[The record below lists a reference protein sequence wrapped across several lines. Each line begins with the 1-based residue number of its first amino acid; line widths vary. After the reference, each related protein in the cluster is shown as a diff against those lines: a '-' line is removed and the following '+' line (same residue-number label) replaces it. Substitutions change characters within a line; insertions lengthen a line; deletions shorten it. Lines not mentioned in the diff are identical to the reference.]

1 MPEDNENQEH
11 EENENDNE
19 ESSSSNPNYGG
30 GGATICVGSDRNN
43 ESEDKKNME
52 NLGKLLED
60 CGNKVVLTCVDPN
73 QEMYMKGKGADYNV
87 FICNGVGA
95 ATIWSFVRAIES
107 GSLPFT
113 IFAFAGWLSD
123 ANPTLESEE
132 SCASVPYDPEH
143 DADQFMTSES
153 IAQMIEDGEGATTV
167 GEFFQ
172 KKSQYTAMCW
182 AKTVEEMAQKI
193 CSGAC
198 GGGSGTT
205 TTQSG
210 GGAQIKDTTFERCI
224 RRICAATDSI
234 FIVESNAAVLFP
246 YTDWMAFTLRQKI
259 NTIKSNDIDPDV
271 FSIEYGT
278 DGFYNKV
285 SMAWGGTELPERTF
299 DDFDVN
305 ETVPG
310 KIVNFT
316 MNDILKNAKVSEFI
330 NDTVNSGID
339 LIGNVI
345 NQETNGEITKTI
357 TQGLGGSLMLSE
369 QYDALVAK
377 YGELEKRV
385 ESAAPDYET
394 AQYIVN
400 ALLIQYVRDYNYQC
414 KCRALSDRK
423 YIGGTF
429 YAVENPFTKESELYY
444 LNGYTIRTQEDEPM
458 YHDLDFKYGPEGAE
472 EILDYQYLTGGATS
486 GTTGAASSS
495 EEQIWADAAKCKW
508 AQDQEDC
515 STQDPDV
522 AKKHYDDYTARGEE
536 VHFDCYGM
544 SAYLYGRFNKE
555 ANIPCRVVG
564 NSEHHVVMLYKNN
577 NWQETREEYKPLD
590 ETFHWRQNQDT
601 TVLLDAP
608 NSPGSSSSGNTN
620 SDNTNSGNG

>member
-1 MPEDNENQEH
+1 MPEDDKNQESQ
-11 EENENDNE
+11 ENEEDNE
-19 ESSSSNPNYGG
+19 ENSSSNPNYGG

-43 ESEDKKNME
+43 EAEDQKNME

-123 ANPTLESEE
+123 VNSTLESEE

-210 GGAQIKDTTFERCI
+210 GAQIKDTTFERCI

-259 NTIKSNDIDPDV
+259 NTIKSNDIDPDI

-285 SMAWGGTELPERTF
+285 SIAWGGTELPERTF

-305 ETVPG
+305 ETIPG

-316 MNDILKNAKVSEFI
+316 MNDILKNTRVSEFI
-330 NDTVNSGID
+330 NDTVNAGID
-339 LIGNVI
+339 LVGDVI
-345 NQETNGEITKTI
+345 SQETNGEITKTI
-357 TQGLGGSLMLSE
+357 AQGLGGSLMLSE

-385 ESAAPDYET
+385 ESAVPDYET

-444 LNGYTIRTQEDEPM
+444 LNGYTIRTQKDEPM
-458 YHDLDFKYGPEGAE
+458 YHDLDFKYGPESAE
-472 EILDYQYLTGGATS
+472 EILDYQYLVGGAS
-486 GTTGAASSS
+486 GTVESTST
-495 EEQIWADAAKCKW
+495 EDQIWADAAKIKY
-508 AQDQEDC
+508 AHAN
-515 STQDPDV
+515 STQDP
-522 AKKHYDDYTARGEE
+522 EE
-536 VHFDCYGM
+536 AWEMFGGKESESETDCYGM
-544 SAYLYGRFNKE
+544 SAYLYYRFNNQ

-564 NSEHHVVMLYKNN
+564 DTSHHVVMLYKNN
-577 NWQETREEYKPLD
+577 QWQETRDEYRALEQLFRWKTD
-590 ETFHWRQNQDT
+590 QVT

-608 NSPGSSSSGNTN
+608 NSPGSTSSGNT
-620 SDNTNSGNG
+620 DPTNTNGGNRGD

>member
-1 MPEDNENQEH
+1 MPEDDKNQESQ
-11 EENENDNE
+11 ENEEDNE
-19 ESSSSNPNYGG
+19 ENSSSNPNYGG

-43 ESEDKKNME
+43 EAEDQKNME

-60 CGNKVVLTCVDPN
+60 CGNNVILTCVDPN

-123 ANPTLESEE
+123 VNSTLESEE

-210 GGAQIKDTTFERCI
+210 GAQIKDTTFERCI

-259 NTIKSNDIDPDV
+259 NTIKSNDIDPDI

-285 SMAWGGTELPERTF
+285 SIAWGGTELPERTF

-305 ETVPG
+305 ETVPS

-330 NDTVNSGID
+330 NDNVNSGIN
-339 LIGNVI
+339 LVGNVI

-444 LNGYTIRTQEDEPM
+444 LNGYTIRTQEGEPM
-458 YHDLDFKYGPEGAE
+458 YHDLDFKYGPESAE
-472 EILDYQYLTGGATS
+472 EILDYQYLVGGAS
-486 GTTGAASSS
+486 GTVESTST
-495 EEQIWADAAKCKW
+495 EDQIWADAAKIKY
-508 AQDQEDC
+508 AHAN
-515 STQDPDV
+515 STQDP
-522 AKKHYDDYTARGEE
+522 EE
-536 VHFDCYGM
+536 AWEMFGGKESESETDCYGM
-544 SAYLYGRFNKE
+544 SAYLYYRFNNQ

-564 NSEHHVVMLYKNN
+564 DTSHHVVMLYKNN
-577 NWQETREEYKPLD
+577 QWQETRDEYRALEQLFRWKT
-590 ETFHWRQNQDT
+590 EQVT

-608 NSPGSSSSGNTN
+608 NSPGSTSSGNT
-620 SDNTNSGNG
+620 DPTNTNGGNRGD

>member
-1 MPEDNENQEH
+1 MPEDDKNQEIQ
-11 EENENDNE
+11 ENEEDNE
-19 ESSSSNPNYGG
+19 ENSSSNPNYGG

-43 ESEDKKNME
+43 EAEDQKNME

-123 ANPTLESEE
+123 VNSTLESEE

-210 GGAQIKDTTFERCI
+210 GAQIKDITFERCI

-259 NTIKSNDIDPDV
+259 NTIKSNDIDPDI

-285 SMAWGGTELPERTF
+285 SIAWGGTELPERTF
-299 DDFDVN
+299 DDSDVN

-330 NDTVNSGID
+330 NNSINSGID
-339 LIGNVI
+339 LVGNVI

-444 LNGYTIRTQEDEPM
+444 LNGYTIRTQKNEPM
-458 YHDLDFKYGPEGAE
+458 YHDLDFKYGPESAE
-472 EILDYQYLTGGATS
+472 EILDYQYLVGGAS
-486 GTTGAASSS
+486 GTVESTST
-495 EEQIWADAAKCKW
+495 EDQIWADAAKIKY
-508 AQDQEDC
+508 AHAN
-515 STQDPDV
+515 STQDP
-522 AKKHYDDYTARGEE
+522 EE
-536 VHFDCYGM
+536 AWEMFGGKESESETDCYGM
-544 SAYLYGRFNKE
+544 SAYLYYRFNNQ

-564 NSEHHVVMLYKNN
+564 DTSHHVVMLYKNN
-577 NWQETREEYKPLD
+577 QWQETRDEYRALEQLFRWKT
-590 ETFHWRQNQDT
+590 EQVT

-608 NSPGSSSSGNTN
+608 NSPGSTSSGNT
-620 SDNTNSGNG
+620 DPTNTNGGNRGD

>member
-1 MPEDNENQEH
+1 MPEDDKNQESQ
-11 EENENDNE
+11 ENEEDNE
-19 ESSSSNPNYGG
+19 ENSSSNPNYGG

-43 ESEDKKNME
+43 EAEDQKNME

-123 ANPTLESEE
+123 VNSTLESEE

-210 GGAQIKDTTFERCI
+210 GAQIKDTTFERCI

-259 NTIKSNDIDPDV
+259 NTIKSNDIDPDI

-285 SMAWGGTELPERTF
+285 SIAWGGTELPERTF

-305 ETVPG
+305 ETIPG

-316 MNDILKNAKVSEFI
+316 MNDILKNTRASEFI
-330 NDTVNSGID
+330 NNTVNTGID
-339 LIGNVI
+339 LVGGVI
-345 NQETNGEITKTI
+345 SQETDGEITKTI

-385 ESAAPDYET
+385 ESAVPDYET

-444 LNGYTIRTQEDEPM
+444 LNGYTIRTQGDEPM
-458 YHDLDFKYGPEGAE
+458 YHDLDFKYGPESAE
-472 EILDYQYLTGGATS
+472 EILDYQYLVGGTS
-486 GTTGAASSS
+486 GTVESTST
-495 EEQIWADAAKCKW
+495 EDQIWADAAKIKY
-508 AQDQEDC
+508 AHAN
-515 STQDPDV
+515 STQDP
-522 AKKHYDDYTARGEE
+522 EE
-536 VHFDCYGM
+536 AWEMFGGKESESETDCYGM
-544 SAYLYGRFNKE
+544 SAYLYYRFNNQ

-564 NSEHHVVMLYKNN
+564 DTSHHVVMLYKNN
-577 NWQETREEYKPLD
+577 QWQETRDEYRALEQLFRWKT
-590 ETFHWRQNQDT
+590 EQVT

-608 NSPGSSSSGNTN
+608 NSPGSTSSGNT
-620 SDNTNSGNG
+620 DPTNTNGGNRGD

>member
-1 MPEDNENQEH
+1 MPEDDKNQESQ
-11 EENENDNE
+11 ENEEDNE
-19 ESSSSNPNYGG
+19 ENSSSNPNYGG

-43 ESEDKKNME
+43 EAEDQKNME

-60 CGNKVVLTCVDPN
+60 CGNKVILTCVDPN
-73 QEMYMKGKGADYNV
+73 QEMYMQGKGADYNV

-132 SCASVPYDPEH
+132 SCASVPYEPEH
-143 DADQFMTSES
+143 DAGQFMSSES
-153 IAQMIEDGEGATTV
+153 IAQMTEDGEGATTV

-205 TTQSG
+205 TQSG
-210 GGAQIKDTTFERCI
+210 GGAQIKDITFERCI

-259 NTIKSNDIDPDV
+259 NTIKSNDIDPDI

-285 SMAWGGTELPERTF
+285 SIAWGGTELPERTF
-299 DDFDVN
+299 DDSDVN
-305 ETVPG
+305 ETNPG

-316 MNDILKNAKVSEFI
+316 MNDILKNTRASEFI
-330 NDTVNSGID
+330 NNTVNTGID
-339 LIGNVI
+339 LVGGVI
-345 NQETNGEITKTI
+345 SQETNGEITKTI

-458 YHDLDFKYGPEGAE
+458 YHDLDFKYGPESAE
-472 EILDYQYLTGGATS
+472 EILDYQFLVGGAS
-486 GTTGAASSS
+486 GTVESTST
-495 EEQIWADAAKCKW
+495 EDQIWADAAKITY
-508 AQDQEDC
+508 AHAN
-515 STQDPDV
+515 STQDP
-522 AKKHYDDYTARGEE
+522 EE
-536 VHFDCYGM
+536 AWEMFGGKESESETDCYGM
-544 SAYLYGRFNKE
+544 SAYLYYRFNNQ

-564 NSEHHVVMLYKNN
+564 DASHHVVMLYKNN
-577 NWQETREEYKPLD
+577 QWQETRDEYRALD
-590 ETFHWRQNQDT
+590 QLFRWKTDQVT

-608 NSPGSSSSGNTN
+608 NSPGSTSSGNT
-620 SDNTNSGNG
+620 DPTNTNGGNRGD

>member
-1 MPEDNENQEH
+1 MPEDDKNQESQENEEGN
-11 EENENDNE
+11 EEN
-19 ESSSSNPNYGG
+19 SSSNPNYGG

-43 ESEDKKNME
+43 EAEDQKNME

-60 CGNKVVLTCVDPN
+60 CGNNVILTCVDPN

-123 ANPTLESEE
+123 VNSTLESEE

-210 GGAQIKDTTFERCI
+210 GAQIKDTTFERCI

-259 NTIKSNDIDPDV
+259 NTIKSNDIDPDI

-285 SMAWGGTELPERTF
+285 SIAWGGTELPERTF

-305 ETVPG
+305 ETIPG

-316 MNDILKNAKVSEFI
+316 MNDILKNTRASEFI
-330 NDTVNSGID
+330 NNTVNTGID
-339 LIGNVI
+339 LVGGVI
-345 NQETNGEITKTI
+345 SQETDGEITKTI

-385 ESAAPDYET
+385 ESAVPDYET
-394 AQYIVN
+394 AQYMVN

-444 LNGYTIRTQEDEPM
+444 LNGYTIRTQKDEPM
-458 YHDLDFKYGPEGAE
+458 YHDLDFKYGPESAE
-472 EILDYQYLTGGATS
+472 EILDYQYLVGGAS
-486 GTTGAASSS
+486 GTVESTST
-495 EEQIWADAAKCKW
+495 EDQIWADAAKIKY
-508 AQDQEDC
+508 AHAN
-515 STQDPDV
+515 STQDP
-522 AKKHYDDYTARGEE
+522 EE
-536 VHFDCYGM
+536 AWEMFGGKESESETDCYGM
-544 SAYLYGRFNKE
+544 SAYLYYRFNNQ

-564 NSEHHVVMLYKNN
+564 DTSHHVVMLYKNN
-577 NWQETREEYKPLD
+577 QWQETRDEYRALEQLFRWKTD
-590 ETFHWRQNQDT
+590 QVT

-608 NSPGSSSSGNTN
+608 NSPGSTSSGNT
-620 SDNTNSGNG
+620 DPTNTNGGNRGD